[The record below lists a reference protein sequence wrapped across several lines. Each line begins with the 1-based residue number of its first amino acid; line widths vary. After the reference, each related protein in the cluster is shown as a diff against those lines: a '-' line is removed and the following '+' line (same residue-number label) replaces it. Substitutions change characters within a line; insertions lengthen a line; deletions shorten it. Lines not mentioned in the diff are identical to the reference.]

1 MLLGDFGG
9 LFGVLGGTGNRR
21 RNTRFLVDLGGP
33 FVGAGNSD
41 KEQEHKVSEGLGS
54 HPTRGSSTLTTA
66 THFYHSLV
74 APVNR
79 GRRIYIYIYIHIYI
93 YIYVYIYI

>member
-9 LFGVLGGTGNRR
+9 LFGVFRGSE
-21 RNTRFLVDLGGP
+21 NTPNKQRFLVDFGVNLWRPGI
-33 FVGAGNSD
+33 SD
-41 KEQEHKVSEGLGS
+41 KEQEHTISVSLGS

-79 GRRIYIYIYIHIYI
+79 GRRIYIYIYIYI
-93 YIYVYIYI
+93 